1 MMFFMFW
8 RVAPLRTVRAARLC
22 SLDILLDNFLIHLN
36 LIHNLCVN
44 FV

>member
-22 SLDILLDNFLIHLN
+22 SLDILLDNFLIHLT
-36 LIHNLCVN
+36 
-44 FV
+44 